1 MKRAL
6 FGIVVVL
13 LLASAV
19 ADARAP
25 RRLKVGILIGVQ
37 RVTLFSSR
45 PMTVVDKTTHR
56 VIARVKEVTFV
67 ASSNRIKV
75 GKHLYGRKIAI
86 YPPRGKYISVRFYT
100 GRIKAR
106 PYRGYFL
113 VGMYEGKLVLI
124 NVVDLE
130 HYLYGVLGMEIN
142 PKWNIE
148 AIKAQAVVA
157 RTYALYSR
165 GSYRKAGFDIVGS
178 TRFQA
183 YRGVAAERYII
194 RKAVNE
200 TRGEILVYH
209 GKPIAAF
216 YHSDS
221 GGATSSSKSVWGK
234 YYPYL
239 KSVKAKFEENP
250 PYHNWQCQL
259 SIGDFRKRLLK
270 KYSDVGDIEYV
281 KVAKR
286 DKGGRVLSVEVKH
299 THGILRLKG
308 TQMRAILGYKNLR
321 STKFKIL
328 FPTTFVAS
336 TQQGSLTAKKLT
348 FMQLLKLKHFTTE
361 QLLYFLKHPEAR
373 KKAVEEYSKQCS
385 DVQKEQVYSYKS
397 AKTVS
402 QVVGGSVIRFV
413 GKGWGH
419 GVGMS
424 QWGAKAMAEHG
435 YTYKQILLYYYPG
448 VKLVKLY

>member
-1 MKRAL
+1 MKRL
-6 FGIVVVL
+6 VLGVVVVL
-13 LLASAV
+13 LLVSGAY
-19 ADARAP
+19 ARP
-25 RRLKVGILIGVQ
+25 PKRLKVGILVGVQ
-37 RVTLFSSR
+37 KVTLFSKGK
-45 PMTVVDKTTHR
+45 MTVVDKTTHR
-56 VIARVKEVTFV
+56 VVARVKKITFLTKG
-67 ASSNRIKV
+67 NRIQAD
-75 GKHLYGRKIAI
+75 GHLCGYRVAVYPARGR
-86 YPPRGKYISVRFYT
+86 YISVRFYE
-100 GRIKAR
+100 GKIKAR

-113 VGMYEGKLVLI
+113 VKLYKGKLVLI

-165 GSYRKAGFDIVGS
+165 GSYKKEGFDIVGS

-183 YRGVAAERYII
+183 YRGVAAERYVI

-221 GGATSSSKSVWGK
+221 GGATSSSKDVWGK

-239 KSVKAKFEENP
+239 RSVKAKFEENP
-250 PYHNWQCQL
+250 PYHNWQFQ
-259 SIGDFRKRLLK
+259 IPMEEFRKRLLK
-270 KYSDVGDIEYV
+270 KYPNIGKIESV
-281 KVAKR
+281 RVVKR
-286 DKGGRVLSVEVKH
+286 DKGGRVLLVEIKH
-299 THGILRLKG
+299 SNGVLTLKG

-321 STKFKIL
+321 STKFNIV
-328 FPTTFVAS
+328 FTGSSTAS
-336 TQQGSLTAKKLT
+336 AKKGRPAPAKMT
-348 FMQLLKLKHFTTE
+348 FTQLLKIENFTTE
-361 QLLYFLKHPEAR
+361 ELLYFLKHPDAR
-373 KKAVEEYSKQCS
+373 KKAVEDYERKHHIARE
-385 DVQKEQVYSYKS
+385 KVYNYKNER
-397 AKTVS
+397 VES
-402 QVVGGSVIRFV
+402 QVFYGSVIRFV